1 MSSITSKNLATLS
14 WSSTQ
19 GANHILP
26 IKSMIGTSFLTMQHL
41 STKSALT
48 RLILLWHL
56 STIET
61 QPVFRGILTFY
72 GANMGAKM
80 LFYKLIKSNFMLG
93 IKMVWQLF
101 KRMTKSGVSLS
112 ISSMKT
118 KRNLLKKWKIKLRIV
133 TTKRKGLSSSWNT
146 SISIL
151 PPIHFSMMTSSSI
164 SKSIF
169 MMEKYYWLLNNA
181 TYSIWHKRT
190 SNHRMIL
197 TRSRIRLCK
206 WLSPI
211 ISGWNWS
218 KSSFTDWV

>member
-41 STKSALT
+41 STKSAPT

-146 SISIL
+146 SI
-151 PPIHFSMMTSSSI
+151 
-164 SKSIF
+164 
-169 MMEKYYWLLNNA
+169 
-181 TYSIWHKRT
+181 
-190 SNHRMIL
+190 
-197 TRSRIRLCK
+197 
-206 WLSPI
+206 
-211 ISGWNWS
+211 
-218 KSSFTDWV
+218 